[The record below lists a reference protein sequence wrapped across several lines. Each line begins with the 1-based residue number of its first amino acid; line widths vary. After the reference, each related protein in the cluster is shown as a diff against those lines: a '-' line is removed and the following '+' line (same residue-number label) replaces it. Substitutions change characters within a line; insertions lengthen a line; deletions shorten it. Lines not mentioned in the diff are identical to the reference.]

1 MPKQHFSEKRWGFLI
16 TVRVYNYLWNGTK
29 DLPAPQKSYC
39 QSTKLRYKSGKK
51 IHKIV
56 FMENQIEANGE

>member
-1 MPKQHFSEKRWGFLI
+1 MGFL
-16 TVRVYNYLWNGTK
+16 NYRKSLQLPLKWNKRLTG
-29 DLPAPQKSYC
+29 AAESYC